1 MYSVNVVSFLLKE
14 YLWECC
20 CFLEMF
26 VIKAKISKIGV
37 TIGIANN
44 LPGNELKNLNLCMF
58 VHVR

>member
-20 CFLEMF
+20 CFLEMA
-26 VIKAKISKIGV
+26 VIKAKINKIGV

-44 LPGNELKNLNLCMF
+44 LPGN
-58 VHVR
+58 